1 MPRLS
6 KLIEKI
12 EDRLANKWGC
22 WYERNKARVPLY
34 AVLGGIGWYLYGM
47 FLNSLKLGKESVFN
61 TTGEVIESIWVFN
74 LFKNLFAVFTPFGL
88 GVSAFI
94 ALMVCL
100 ITKKG
105 YSWFSG
111 YKFTRDARG
120 FDILPDGT
128 HGTSGFATK
137 KELAEHL
144 ELGSAEEVTGM
155 LLGRIKARPDDP
167 EKYATY
173 VAHRMKPGENN
184 NILCIGAPGSYKSR
198 GFIIPFLMG
207 CAQRSSGGHHE
218 SVVVTDPK
226 GELFENLA
234 PYFRE
239 HGFYVKA
246 VNFLDMAHSD
256 GWNCLAGLEANPDL
270 VTTVANTI
278 IQNTSGPKEADD
290 FWSRAE
296 LNLLMALIHYVCNLK
311 DARGN
316 LLPLEQRS
324 LGDVYKILA
333 YKSVNEINR
342 ILAELPPEHPAKGPH
357 GLFLKAR
364 ENLWGNIIIGLGN
377 RLAVF
382 QNPLV
387 DKITRNHDVD
397 LLLPGQK
404 PCAYFVIISA
414 QDSAYRFLSSLFF
427 SLTFPQLSNYA
438 RLHGGR
444 LPVLTNFCLEE
455 YLNIGYMEGMEAA
468 EAKPFGLSAA
478 EKTASQE
485 ENDTVEKRAEEA
497 ELHEE
502 TSEFLEA
509 AEDLHSNLPASAPQ
523 GSEADE
529 ADWGFEE
536 PVTEEAAAEPAEDEC
551 LAADNAETLDAS
563 EEKSERTLF
572 YELDFNELD
581 RGLSEEER
589 KEWNSIY
596 ASFRGRSAITGTIIG
611 VDLYA
616 RYLPRS
622 EARMLE
628 NKRELCAVVVP
639 YRIPI
644 LIRES
649 EMWELGEERPDFV
662 LRNMVGA
669 SIDVIVTKVERTANR
684 AQASRRQASRSQRR
698 FFAAREDLHAVGSRI
713 TCRMLAV
720 GPRRCLVD
728 CYGYD
733 LDMTQREI
741 RYAAIPD
748 LRTEFH
754 PGSEIDCIVKEYHPR
769 TGELIVS
776 AKETEVN
783 PFFGAE
789 ERHPVGSRRF
799 AMISGKYGGGVF
811 CNLPDG
817 VTCMC
822 NYSYQHED
830 ADFMVGEHVMLMV
843 QRYDQEKLQMYGKIM
858 SKW

>member
-1 MPRLS
+1 MDEKDNSRSSLQTAADLGRAAKAAYRIAQAAAVSGVHGAAAAAVKETVPALV
-6 KLIEKI
+6 KFLLVVLLIMI
-12 EDRLANKWGC
+12 
-22 WYERNKARVPLY
+22 
-34 AVLGGIGWYLYGM
+34 
-47 FLNSLKLGKESVFN
+47 
-61 TTGEVIESIWVFN
+61 VIPMV
-74 LFKNLFAVFTPFGL
+74 VFTALPNIFFGYDSSDTASVIHMTEQAMRIGGAYMSL
-88 GVSAFI
+88 DDFERTQIDSIVTGI
-94 ALMVCL
+94 AAE
-100 ITKKG
+100 
-105 YSWFSG
+105 YE
-111 YKFTRDARG
+111 A
-120 FDILPDGT
+120 DGT
-128 HGTSGFATK
+128 AIDHSG
-137 KELAEHL
+137 
-144 ELGSAEEVTGM
+144 
-155 LLGRIKARPDDP
+155 
-167 EKYATY
+167 
-173 VAHRMKPGENN
+173 
-184 NILCIGAPGSYKSR
+184 
-198 GFIIPFLMG
+198 
-207 CAQRSSGGHHE
+207 
-218 SVVVTDPK
+218 
-226 GELFENLA
+226 
-234 PYFRE
+234 
-239 HGFYVKA
+239 
-246 VNFLDMAHSD
+246 
-256 GWNCLAGLEANPDL
+256 
-270 VTTVANTI
+270 
-278 IQNTSGPKEADD
+278 D
-290 FWSRAE
+290 F
-296 LNLLMALIHYVCNLK
+296 
-311 DARGN
+311 
-316 LLPLEQRS
+316 P
-324 LGDVYKILA
+324 
-333 YKSVNEINR
+333 
-342 ILAELPPEHPAKGPH
+342 AELPEGDLPAEET
-357 GLFLKAR
+357 A
-364 ENLWGNIIIGLGN
+364 E
-377 RLAVF
+377 
-382 QNPLV
+382 QSE
-387 DKITRNHDVD
+387 T
-397 LLLPGQK
+397 LP
-404 PCAYFVIISA
+404 A
-414 QDSAYRFLSSLFF
+414 
-427 SLTFPQLSNYA
+427 
-438 RLHGGR
+438 
-444 LPVLTNFCLEE
+444 
-455 YLNIGYMEGMEAA
+455 MEAA
-468 EAKPFGLSAA
+468 EAKPLGLSTE
-478 EKTASQE
+478 EKTTSQDESDTAE
-485 ENDTVEKRAEEA
+485 ERAEEA

-502 TSEFLEA
+502 MSEFPDSEENLIS
-509 AEDLHSNLPASAPQ
+509 DLPTSVPQ
-523 GSEADE
+523 VSEADE

-536 PVTEEAAAEPAEDEC
+536 PVTEEAAAEPAEDEY

-563 EEKSERTLF
+563 DEKSERTLF

>member
-1 MPRLS
+1 M
-6 KLIEKI
+6 
-12 EDRLANKWGC
+12 
-22 WYERNKARVPLY
+22 ARKKVTPEEEIVNTAVEGTALGSVP
-34 AVLGGIGWYLYGM
+34 AGSVLHDEAGAD
-47 FLNSLKLGKESVFN
+47 
-61 TTGEVIESIWVFN
+61 TGDVPAE
-74 LFKNLFAVFTPFGL
+74 
-88 GVSAFI
+88 
-94 ALMVCL
+94 
-100 ITKKG
+100 
-105 YSWFSG
+105 
-111 YKFTRDARG
+111 
-120 FDILPDGT
+120 LPEGD
-128 HGTSGFATK
+128 
-137 KELAEHL
+137 L
-144 ELGSAEEVTGM
+144 SAEET
-155 LLGRIKARPDDP
+155 
-167 EKYATY
+167 
-173 VAHRMKPGENN
+173 
-184 NILCIGAPGSYKSR
+184 
-198 GFIIPFLMG
+198 
-207 CAQRSSGGHHE
+207 
-218 SVVVTDPK
+218 
-226 GELFENLA
+226 
-234 PYFRE
+234 
-239 HGFYVKA
+239 
-246 VNFLDMAHSD
+246 
-256 GWNCLAGLEANPDL
+256 
-270 VTTVANTI
+270 
-278 IQNTSGPKEADD
+278 
-290 FWSRAE
+290 AE
-296 LNLLMALIHYVCNLK
+296 QSET
-311 DARGN
+311 
-316 LLPLEQRS
+316 LP
-324 LGDVYKILA
+324 A
-333 YKSVNEINR
+333 
-342 ILAELPPEHPAKGPH
+342 
-357 GLFLKAR
+357 
-364 ENLWGNIIIGLGN
+364 
-377 RLAVF
+377 
-382 QNPLV
+382 
-387 DKITRNHDVD
+387 
-397 LLLPGQK
+397 
-404 PCAYFVIISA
+404 
-414 QDSAYRFLSSLFF
+414 
-427 SLTFPQLSNYA
+427 
-438 RLHGGR
+438 
-444 LPVLTNFCLEE
+444 
-455 YLNIGYMEGMEAA
+455 MEAA

-497 ELHEE
+497 
-502 TSEFLEA
+502 
-509 AEDLHSNLPASAPQ
+509 
-523 GSEADE
+523 
-529 ADWGFEE
+529 
-536 PVTEEAAAEPAEDEC
+536 AAEPAEDEY

-563 EEKSERTLF
+563 DEKSERTLF

-649 EMWELGEERPDFV
+649 EIWELGEERPDFV

-698 FFAAREDLHAVGSRI
+698 FFAAREDLHAVDSRI

-733 LDMTQREI
+733 LDMTQKEI

-799 AMISGKYGGGVF
+799 AMISGKYSGGVF

>member
-1 MPRLS
+1 MARKKVTP
-6 KLIEKI
+6 E
-12 EDRLANKWGC
+12 
-22 WYERNKARVPLY
+22 ERIVN
-34 AVLGGIGWYLYGM
+34 AV
-47 FLNSLKLGKESVFN
+47 
-61 TTGEVIESIWVFN
+61 GEET
-74 LFKNLFAVFTPFGL
+74 A
-88 GVSAFI
+88 
-94 ALMVCL
+94 
-100 ITKKG
+100 
-105 YSWFSG
+105 
-111 YKFTRDARG
+111 
-120 FDILPDGT
+120 
-128 HGTSGFATK
+128 
-137 KELAEHL
+137 
-144 ELGSAEEVTGM
+144 LGSVPADTAPPDETG
-155 LLGRIKARPDDP
+155 AD
-167 EKYATY
+167 
-173 VAHRMKPGENN
+173 
-184 NILCIGAPGSYKSR
+184 
-198 GFIIPFLMG
+198 
-207 CAQRSSGGHHE
+207 SG
-218 SVVVTDPK
+218 
-226 GELFENLA
+226 
-234 PYFRE
+234 
-239 HGFYVKA
+239 
-246 VNFLDMAHSD
+246 
-256 GWNCLAGLEANPDL
+256 
-270 VTTVANTI
+270 
-278 IQNTSGPKEADD
+278 D
-290 FWSRAE
+290 F
-296 LNLLMALIHYVCNLK
+296 
-311 DARGN
+311 
-316 LLPLEQRS
+316 P
-324 LGDVYKILA
+324 
-333 YKSVNEINR
+333 
-342 ILAELPPEHPAKGPH
+342 AELPEGDLPAEET
-357 GLFLKAR
+357 A
-364 ENLWGNIIIGLGN
+364 E
-377 RLAVF
+377 
-382 QNPLV
+382 QSE
-387 DKITRNHDVD
+387 T
-397 LLLPGQK
+397 LP
-404 PCAYFVIISA
+404 A
-414 QDSAYRFLSSLFF
+414 
-427 SLTFPQLSNYA
+427 
-438 RLHGGR
+438 
-444 LPVLTNFCLEE
+444 
-455 YLNIGYMEGMEAA
+455 MEAA
-468 EAKPFGLSAA
+468 EAKPLGLSAA

-485 ENDTVEKRAEEA
+485 ESDTVEERAEEEAA

-509 AEDLHSNLPASAPQ
+509 AEDLHSNLPASAPH
-523 GSEADE
+523 GSEADG

-536 PVTEEAAAEPAEDEC
+536 PVTEEAAAEPAEDEY

-563 EEKSERTLF
+563 DEKSERTLF

-628 NKRELCAVVVP
+628 NRRELCAVVVP

-669 SIDVIVTKVERTANR
+669 SIDVIVTKVERAANR

-698 FFAAREDLHAVGSRI
+698 FFAAREDLHTAGSRI

-843 QRYDQEKLQMYGKIM
+843 QRYDHEKLQMYGKIM

>member
-1 MPRLS
+1 MKIKNVAIKNFRGYSDEINSDFEDLTAFVGKNDIGKSTILEALDIFFNDGKGVTKLDKADLNVESKARQETDISIRVCFTDLPEKIVIDTTNETSLSAEYLLNSDGLLEVVKRYPNAGTPKVFICAMHPTNPECADLLTKKDSDLRKIIETRDIPCEDKTRNAAMRTAIWSYYGDDLQVNSVELDVTKGDAKPIWEKLQKYLPVYSLFQADRKNSDSDSEVQDPLHAAVKEILQDEGISQTLDHVAEIVEGKLQEVATRTLEKLREMSPDIANTLSPVIPPASSLKWADVFKAVTISGDESIPINKRGSGSKRLILLNFFRAEVERRKDEANAPGIIYAIEEPETS
-6 KLIEKI
+6 QHSENQKKLIN
-12 EDRLANKWGC
+12 A
-22 WYERNKARVPLY
+22 
-34 AVLGGIGWYLYGM
+34 
-47 FLNSLKLGKESVFN
+47 
-61 TTGEVIESIWVFN
+61 
-74 LFKNLFAVFTPFGL
+74 
-88 GVSAFI
+88 
-94 ALMVCL
+94 L
-100 ITKKG
+100 ITLSAESNVQVIITTHSVLHDEAG
-105 YSWFSG
+105 ADTG
-111 YKFTRDARG
+111 
-120 FDILPDGT
+120 DIPAELPEGD
-128 HGTSGFATK
+128 
-137 KELAEHL
+137 L
-144 ELGSAEEVTGM
+144 SAEET
-155 LLGRIKARPDDP
+155 
-167 EKYATY
+167 
-173 VAHRMKPGENN
+173 
-184 NILCIGAPGSYKSR
+184 
-198 GFIIPFLMG
+198 
-207 CAQRSSGGHHE
+207 
-218 SVVVTDPK
+218 
-226 GELFENLA
+226 
-234 PYFRE
+234 
-239 HGFYVKA
+239 
-246 VNFLDMAHSD
+246 
-256 GWNCLAGLEANPDL
+256 
-270 VTTVANTI
+270 
-278 IQNTSGPKEADD
+278 
-290 FWSRAE
+290 AE
-296 LNLLMALIHYVCNLK
+296 QSET
-311 DARGN
+311 
-316 LLPLEQRS
+316 LP
-324 LGDVYKILA
+324 A
-333 YKSVNEINR
+333 
-342 ILAELPPEHPAKGPH
+342 
-357 GLFLKAR
+357 
-364 ENLWGNIIIGLGN
+364 
-377 RLAVF
+377 
-382 QNPLV
+382 
-387 DKITRNHDVD
+387 
-397 LLLPGQK
+397 
-404 PCAYFVIISA
+404 
-414 QDSAYRFLSSLFF
+414 
-427 SLTFPQLSNYA
+427 
-438 RLHGGR
+438 
-444 LPVLTNFCLEE
+444 
-455 YLNIGYMEGMEAA
+455 MEAA

-485 ENDTVEKRAEEA
+485 ENDTVEKRAEET

-509 AEDLHSNLPASAPQ
+509 AEDLHSNLPASAPH
-523 GSEADE
+523 GSEADG

-536 PVTEEAAAEPAEDEC
+536 PVTEEAAAEPAEDEY

-563 EEKSERTLF
+563 DEKSERTLF

-733 LDMTQREI
+733 LDMTQKEI

>member
-1 MPRLS
+1 MLELIFQGFMEWAYGLTLECWEYFSSSLLSIMSMDYAYMKSHVPVMVSIAQVLLAVGWALLIGNLVFQALKSMAVGLGFEGEDPKLLFTRTFVFAFLLMASPQICEVGLSLTARIIELLEIPDAIDVTLVDEGAFGSLNAAWLLVIIFGLIIMFKVFRL
-6 KLIEKI
+6 LLEI
-12 EDRLANKWGC
+12 A
-22 WYERNKARVPLY
+22 ERYVIL
-34 AVLGGIGWYLYGM
+34 AVLTMTAPLAFAMGGSKSTSEIFGGWCRM
-47 FLNSLKLGKESVFN
+47 FGSMC
-61 TTGEVIESIWVFN
+61 T
-74 LFKNLFAVFTPFGL
+74 
-88 GVSAFI
+88 
-94 ALMVCL
+94 LMVTNVIFFKML
-100 ITKKG
+100 LSVLSNVPSGLDIIPWIVLVLTIVKVARKADAIITRIG
-105 YSWFSG
+105 LNPAITGDSLG
-111 YKFTRDARG
+111 RG
-120 FDILPDGT
+120 FPGTLTYMVMRSATSHISVLHDEAGADTGDVPAELPEGD
-128 HGTSGFATK
+128 
-137 KELAEHL
+137 L
-144 ELGSAEEVTGM
+144 SAEET
-155 LLGRIKARPDDP
+155 
-167 EKYATY
+167 
-173 VAHRMKPGENN
+173 
-184 NILCIGAPGSYKSR
+184 
-198 GFIIPFLMG
+198 
-207 CAQRSSGGHHE
+207 
-218 SVVVTDPK
+218 
-226 GELFENLA
+226 
-234 PYFRE
+234 
-239 HGFYVKA
+239 
-246 VNFLDMAHSD
+246 
-256 GWNCLAGLEANPDL
+256 
-270 VTTVANTI
+270 
-278 IQNTSGPKEADD
+278 
-290 FWSRAE
+290 AE
-296 LNLLMALIHYVCNLK
+296 QSETL
-311 DARGN
+311 
-316 LLPLEQRS
+316 
-324 LGDVYKILA
+324 
-333 YKSVNEINR
+333 
-342 ILAELPPEHPAKGPH
+342 
-357 GLFLKAR
+357 
-364 ENLWGNIIIGLGN
+364 
-377 RLAVF
+377 
-382 QNPLV
+382 
-387 DKITRNHDVD
+387 
-397 LLLPGQK
+397 
-404 PCAYFVIISA
+404 SA
-414 QDSAYRFLSSLFF
+414 
-427 SLTFPQLSNYA
+427 
-438 RLHGGR
+438 
-444 LPVLTNFCLEE
+444 
-455 YLNIGYMEGMEAA
+455 MEAA
-468 EAKPFGLSAA
+468 ETKPLGLSTE
-478 EKTASQE
+478 EKTASQDESDTAE
-485 ENDTVEKRAEEA
+485 ERVEEA

-502 TSEFLEA
+502 MSEIPDAEENLLSDLPTSVSQA
-509 AEDLHSNLPASAPQ
+509 
-523 GSEADE
+523 SEADE
-529 ADWGFEE
+529 ADWGFGE
-536 PVTEEAAAEPAEDEC
+536 PVPEEAAAEPAEDEY

-563 EEKSERTLF
+563 DEKSERTLF